1 MITLGGMNRTQHTF
15 SLCVFCVTTLVGL
28 ASAWAGDWMTYR
40 STYTHD
46 AYGQRVDQHTRPVE
60 PLSPDQGNLVRSG
73 FRHYRSTIQGS
84 TTADNLHITHE
95 WGRPVMPYEHWRFP
109 YRPFGVPYD
118 QWGPPVPNVLSNFNF
133 QGNNWPVGPGLGQVP
148 MGQPRPGLP
157 GAELP
162 GAGLPGAGMPGAGLP
177 GAGLPGAGMP
187 GAGMPGAGMPGAGVP
202 GPYYNPN
209 AIGNGFYPVLPP
221 VQPPG
226 FGLGVP
232 VPQSAPWIDGLY
244 PSAPLR

>member
-133 QGNNWPVGPGLGQVP
+133 QGNNWPVGPDLGHWARCQWAMPWNAWCWNAWCWNAWCWVAWTLL
-148 MGQPRPGLP
+148 QSECDRQWLLS
-157 GAELP
+157 GAAT
-162 GAGLPGAGMPGAGLP
+162 GAATRIRLGRAGTAVGAMDRWF
-177 GAGLPGAGMP
+177 
-187 GAGMPGAGMPGAGVP
+187 VS
-202 GPYYNPN
+202 
-209 AIGNGFYPVLPP
+209 
-221 VQPPG
+221 
-226 FGLGVP
+226 LGTAALEAV
-232 VPQSAPWIDGLY
+232 SLKG
-244 PSAPLR
+244 